1 MTMCGM
7 AAGFAAL
14 FGTPLTSVIFAM
26 EVITV
31 GVMHYSAIVPCIIS
45 ALVAAGLSQAVG
57 IAPTTFSIAHIPA
70 AVGLENCFRV
80 AVLGVLCA
88 ILSVL
93 FCIVMEHIGGAY
105 RRIFKNPFVRVFCG
119 GCIVIAATYLVGC
132 RDYNGAGMN
141 IITQALQGDAK
152 AEAFLL
158 KILFT
163 ALTLGAGFKGGEI
176 VPSFFIGATFG
187 CVAGPLLG
195 LSAPFAASL
204 GMAAVFCG
212 VTNCPLASIMLCI
225 EVFGVHGM
233 AYYALCCAVSYMLSG
248 YYGLYTE
255 QKIMYSK
262 VEPEFINKNVH

>member
-1 MTMCGM
+1 
-7 AAGFAAL
+7 
-14 FGTPLTSVIFAM
+14 
-26 EVITV
+26 
-31 GVMHYSAIVPCIIS
+31 
-45 ALVAAGLSQAVG
+45 
-57 IAPTTFSIAHIPA
+57 
-70 AVGLENCFRV
+70 
-80 AVLGVLCA
+80 VLCA
-88 ILSVL
+88 VLSVL

-225 EVFGVHGM
+225 EVFGFHGM

>member
-57 IAPTTFSIAHIPA
+57 IAPTTFSIAHIPT
-70 AVGLENCFRV
+70 AVGLENCFRA

-88 ILSVL
+88 V
-93 FCIVMEHIGGAY
+93 
-105 RRIFKNPFVRVFCG
+105 
-119 GCIVIAATYLVGC
+119 
-132 RDYNGAGMN
+132 
-141 IITQALQGDAK
+141 
-152 AEAFLL
+152 
-158 KILFT
+158 
-163 ALTLGAGFKGGEI
+163 
-176 VPSFFIGATFG
+176 
-187 CVAGPLLG
+187 LG

-225 EVFGVHGM
+225 EVFGFHGM

>member
-1 MTMCGM
+1 MGSCTIPPC
-7 AAGFAAL
+7 AVHH
-14 FGTPLTSVIFAM
+14 FGTRCGRS
-26 EVITV
+26 
-31 GVMHYSAIVPCIIS
+31 
-45 ALVAAGLSQAVG
+45 SQAVG
-57 IAPTTFSIAHIPA
+57 IAPTTFSIAYIPA
-70 AVGLENCFRV
+70 TVGLENCFRA

-88 ILSVL
+88 VLSVL
-93 FCIVMEHIGGAY
+93 FCIVMEHVGGAY

-141 IITQALQGDAK
+141 IIAQALQGDAK

-195 LSAPFAASL
+195 LSRAVCGFARHGGGILRRNELPA
-204 GMAAVFCG
+204 C
-212 VTNCPLASIMLCI
+212 
-225 EVFGVHGM
+225 VHH
-233 AYYALCCAVSYMLSG
+233 AL
-248 YYGLYTE
+248 
-255 QKIMYSK
+255 
-262 VEPEFINKNVH
+262 H